1 MGLDTRA
8 LDRWIEAI
16 PEWEP
21 VLISELNY
29 ADYQGKDLRVSER
42 ECERCAKP
50 IGWNEELS
58 LIPYW
63 QIDEDGEREA
73 DDDIRTLGGGDE
85 PDGIEEGEDREHH
98 HRGGCGGEESGA
110 ESTGSCR
117 HAEDNPPVGGRE
129 DDPEGERGQ
138 GEGTPV
144 ELKAVGSLVE
154 KGERG
159 QHATQTQRRGGH
171 HEEPEPGVLV
181 ERNGGVGLGGLHGTS
196 NGSDG

>member
-1 MGLDTRA
+1 MRLDTRA

-63 QIDEDGEREA
+63 QIDEDGEREWCA
-73 DDDIRTLGGGDE
+73 ECWDAVSE
-85 PDGIEEGEDREHH
+85 PQYD
-98 HRGGCGGEESGA
+98 
-110 ESTGSCR
+110 TYY
-117 HAEDNPPVGGRE
+117 
-129 DDPEGERGQ
+129 
-138 GEGTPV
+138 
-144 ELKAVGSLVE
+144 
-154 KGERG
+154 
-159 QHATQTQRRGGH
+159 
-171 HEEPEPGVLV
+171 
-181 ERNGGVGLGGLHGTS
+181 GLP
-196 NGSDG
+196 D